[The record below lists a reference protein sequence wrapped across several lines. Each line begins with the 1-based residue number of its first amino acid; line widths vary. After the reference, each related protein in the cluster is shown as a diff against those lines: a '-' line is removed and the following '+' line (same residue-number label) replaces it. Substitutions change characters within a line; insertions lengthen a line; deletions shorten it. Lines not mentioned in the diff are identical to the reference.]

1 MTFKDI
7 LGGPKRL
14 ISDPGRVLNWQAQ
27 MATEASRH
35 HGGGVMTIHLPESVS
50 GWFEMD

>member
-35 HGGGVMTIHLPESVS
+35 HGGGSDDNSFTRECQWLV
-50 GWFEMD
+50 